1 MMENWAPAQ
10 ETLKSFASI
19 AVVFI
24 IIYILWYILWKLAFE
39 PNPLVRDFFDLDSNK
54 KALKKKTKYGRP

>member
-1 MMENWAPAQ
+1 MGAEEA
-10 ETLKSFASI
+10 LKSFASI

-24 IIYILWYILWKLAFE
+24 IIYFLWYILWKLAFE

-54 KALKKKTKYGRP
+54 ARNQSSQSLEESRKKQ

>member
-1 MMENWAPAQ
+1 MLQSENWAQ
-10 ETLKSFASI
+10 EALKSFASI

-24 IIYILWYILWKLAFE
+24 IIYLLWYILWKLAFE

-54 KALKKKTKYGRP
+54 AHQKEQGNRKKL